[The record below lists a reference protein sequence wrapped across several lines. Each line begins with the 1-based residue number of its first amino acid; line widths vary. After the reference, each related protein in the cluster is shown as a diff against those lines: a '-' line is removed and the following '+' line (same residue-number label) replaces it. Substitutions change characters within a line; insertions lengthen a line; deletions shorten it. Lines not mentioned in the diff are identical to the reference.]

1 MGFSLKKS
9 FIYIFLTAAILTGGW
24 FLSAK
29 IAYGGNDL
37 KSTLR
42 EVAEKIE
49 EISAI
54 KNNESL
60 DKEER
65 EKREL
70 RARTEALA
78 KIFELTLLEDND
90 LKNRLL
96 VLKNLTDEQIKIKD
110 ALLKLLGENKNAY
123 DELRPRLES
132 AVILNQIKQ
141 LAADFKNWRRSVY
154 NPKVEKIL
162 SFSLVFQQKNTL
174 NIAENRLKKIQSDLQ
189 RLEDASVIKKEDTTS
204 LLRKAI
210 QELNQAKNLN
220 RQAEELVT
228 KILAEEFFPITPNLD
243 LTNIDNPDELKLSN
257 SPSVKSLIE
266 ESLKHIKTAYRLFLD
281 IGKIVREKLS

>member
-189 RLEDASVIKKEDTTS
+189 RLEDASS

-228 KILAEEFFPITPNLD
+228 KILAEEFFQITPNLD